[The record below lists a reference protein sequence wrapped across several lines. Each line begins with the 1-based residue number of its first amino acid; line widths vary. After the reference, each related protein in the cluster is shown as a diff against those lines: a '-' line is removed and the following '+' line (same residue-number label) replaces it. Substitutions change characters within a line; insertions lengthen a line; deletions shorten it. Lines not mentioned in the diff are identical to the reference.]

1 LLALALAGQLR
12 EGTRGVHVL
21 KIEYP
26 IADYHSWKAAFDR
39 DALDREGSGVRRYRI
54 LRPTDDP
61 GYVLIDLDFDEASE
75 AEAYLGALRQAVY
88 SSQQA
93 SPASGEPQTR
103 IVEVVEAREY

>member
-1 LLALALAGQLR
+1 
-12 EGTRGVHVL
+12 VHVL

-26 IADYHSWKAAFDR
+26 VADYASWKAAFDR

-61 GYVLIDLDFDEASE
+61 DYVMIDLDFDNASE
-75 AEAYLGALRQAVY
+75 AEAYLAALRRAVY
-88 SSQQA
+88 SSRQT
-93 SPASGEPQTR
+93 SPASGNPQTR